1 MISQRF
7 SAVFSGYRIELVAA
21 VEKWTLLTKLLLR
34 SVMKEI
40 RSVEILKNEEWRFRR
55 IEQKEKKISTSFCII
70 FSEANP

>member
-21 VEKWTLLTKLLLR
+21 VEKRTLLTKLLLR

-40 RSVEILKNEEWRFRR
+40 RSVEILKNEE
-55 IEQKEKKISTSFCII
+55 
-70 FSEANP
+70 